1 MKQPLLCA
9 RLPPGRRAQT
19 GFLLPQLALVVLIG
33 SLVAGYAGN
42 RYWQATLD
50 KSRDDKAKMVGE
62 RLANVSDAVKTY
74 ATAFFTQI
82 QLGQTITRNGYT
94 LAPQRI
100 LNPTA
105 ADLSAL
111 GFLPATASNPVI
123 YNGQSIQYNVIMDVN
138 TQSGCSVP
146 SCSLVFRVITSA
158 PLQMPDSTTL
168 DTRRATLAA
177 NAASPGNAGVSLP
190 ASMGGNPGVFVA
202 SGGAVIGSNPT
213 GVAGLVAMSNGYDSQ
228 GFFEF
233 LRRDGSLPMTG
244 TLNLQDTSGTK
255 HDIANANDID
265 AVNVTASSAVNGETV
280 TSTGRLKSGEFLQ
293 LDGVAIE
300 GGACQP
306 RTMALDSGGLALTCQ
321 SGRWARL
328 RTYRFD
334 KVTVAAVNQQCV
346 IGDPTSPPLY
356 DTFTYQVTC
365 GVRYCMRV
373 YGYQFGLINEYGMGY
388 NKEHPYYSQS
398 NTILDIACS
407 R

>member
-1 MKQPLLCA
+1 MTQPLLCA
-9 RLPPGRRAQT
+9 RLPPGRRIQK
-19 GFLLPQLALVVLIG
+19 GYLLPQLAIVVMVG
-33 SLVAGYAGN
+33 SLLTAYAGN

-50 KSRDDKAKMVGE
+50 QGRDDKAKMVGE
-62 RLANVSDAVKTY
+62 RMANVSDAVKTY
-74 ATAFFTQI
+74 ATTFFTQI
-82 QLGQTITRNGYT
+82 QQGQTITRNGYT
-94 LAPQRI
+94 LPPQRI

-105 ADLSAL
+105 ADLNAL
-111 GFLPATASNPVI
+111 GFLPATAINPVI
-123 YNGQSIQYNVIMDVN
+123 YNGQSIQYNVIMQVN
-138 TQSGCSVP
+138 TQSGCSIP
-146 SCSLVFRVITSA
+146 TCSLVFRVITSA
-158 PLQMPDSTTL
+158 PLRLPDSTTP

-177 NAASPGNAGVSLP
+177 NSASPGNAGVSLP
-190 ASMGGNPGVFVA
+190 AAMGGDPNVFVA
-202 SGGAVIGSNPT
+202 SGGTVIGSNPT
-213 GVAGLVAMSNGYDSQ
+213 GVAGLVAMTNGYDSQ

-244 TLNLQDTSGTK
+244 TLNLQDASGTK

-293 LDGVAIE
+293 LDGVAVE
-300 GGACQP
+300 GGTCQP

-334 KVTVAAVNQQCV
+334 RTTVAAVNRECIV
-346 IGDPTSPPLY
+346 NDPTSPPLY

-365 GVRYCMRV
+365 AVRYCTRV
-373 YGYQFGLINEYGMGY
+373 YGYQFGLINEYRIGY
-388 NKEHPYYSQS
+388 NKEHPYYSQP
-398 NTILDIACS
+398 NTVLDIACS

>member
-1 MKQPLLCA
+1 MTPPILCA

-19 GFLLPQLALVVLIG
+19 GFLLPQLAVVVMIL
-33 SLVAGYAGN
+33 SLVLAYAGN
-42 RYWQATLD
+42 LYWQSTINE
-50 KSRDDKAKMVGE
+50 SRDAKAKMVGE
-62 RLANVSDAVKTY
+62 RLATISDAVKTY
-74 ATAFFTQI
+74 ATTFFTQI
-82 QLGQTITRNGYT
+82 QRSETITRNGYT

-111 GFLPATASNPVI
+111 GFLAATATNAVI
-123 YNGQSIQYNVIMDVN
+123 YNGQSIQFNVIMQVN
-138 TQSGCSVP
+138 TQSGCSIP
-146 SCSLVFRVITSA
+146 TCSLVFRVITST
-158 PLQMPDSTTL
+158 PLLIPNSSTI
-168 DTRRATLAA
+168 DVRRSTIAA

-190 ASMGGNPGVFVA
+190 ASIGGDPNVFVA
-202 SGGAVIGSNPT
+202 GGGTVIGSNPT

-244 TLNLQDTSGTK
+244 PLNMQDASGTK

-265 AVNVTASSAVNGETV
+265 AVNMTASSAVTGETV
-280 TSTGRLKSGEFLQ
+280 TSTGRLKSQEFLQ
-293 LDGVAIE
+293 LDGVANE
-300 GGACQP
+300 GGVCDP

-321 SGRWARL
+321 NRRWARL

-334 KVTVAAVNQQCV
+334 EVTIAMVNQYCTAT
-346 IGDPTSPPLY
+346 DATNPPTY

-365 GVRYCMRV
+365 AQRYCLRA
-373 YGYQFGLINEYGMGY
+373 YNYQFGLINEYGLGY
-388 NKEHPYYSQS
+388 NKEHPYYSS
-398 NTILDIACS
+398 PNTKISIACS